1 MLSLLQWVFSMDLTL
16 LYTFSTSRIFFF
28 FFIGLILPCV
38 KYGKL
43 QGKGEVIRGGVGDV
57 LEDCVGV
64 ALSECPVKEKLKWAK
79 A

>member
-1 MLSLLQWVFSMDLTL
+1 M
-16 LYTFSTSRIFFF
+16 
-28 FFIGLILPCV
+28 

-79 A
+79 ASLNKVEEGLKWGSTHVGLEICFNWELFRCI

>member
-1 MLSLLQWVFSMDLTL
+1 MKD
-16 LYTFSTSRIFFF
+16 
-28 FFIGLILPCV
+28 
-38 KYGKL
+38 GKL

-64 ALSECPVKEKLKWAK
+64 VLSECPAKEKLKWAK